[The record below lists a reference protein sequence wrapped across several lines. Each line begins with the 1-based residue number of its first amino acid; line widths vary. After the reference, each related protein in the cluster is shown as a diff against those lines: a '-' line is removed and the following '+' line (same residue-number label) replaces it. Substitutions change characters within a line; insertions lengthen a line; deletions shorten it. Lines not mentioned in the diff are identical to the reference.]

1 MCSNDEAKELAAMLD
16 KLCEQGSG
24 HINVTADGGDI
35 TTQTVNSTDCC
46 KGNMACSIPTLHEG
60 IDGEE

>member
-1 MCSNDEAKELAAMLD
+1 MCDDAKALAQMLD
-16 KLCEQGSG
+16 RLCQQGSG
-24 HINVTADGGDI
+24 HINVTAGGED
-35 TTQTVNSTDCC
+35 TLMQTVNSADIC